1 MSGNSQR
8 SLKRLK
14 IKTCS
19 ADRITPTADPIWAK
33 LGGNDRSKH
42 CEWHWWAR
50 SAVTA
55 EKQGDISLL
64 IGWDGDD
71 ITQWAG
77 TFFLIYIFTAALL
90 TARDRGSV
98 EFEAVGVY
106 FNVSNSAECQKRTNL
121 TADPA
126 VKVFSAQTFRPFP
139 ETDSTDRT
147 ELVKKVP
154 HQRTSVI

>member
-1 MSGNSQR
+1 MTLPSEPGHFFNLYFYSCLVNSERQR
-8 SLKRLK
+8 
-14 IKTCS
+14 
-19 ADRITPTADPIWAK
+19 
-33 LGGNDRSKH
+33 
-42 CEWHWWAR
+42 
-50 SAVTA
+50 
-55 EKQGDISLL
+55 
-64 IGWDGDD
+64 
-71 ITQWAG
+71 
-77 TFFLIYIFTAALL
+77 
-90 TARDRGSV
+90 SV

-126 VKVFSAQTFRPFP
+126 VKVFSAQTFRPFF

>member
-1 MSGNSQR
+1 MSR
-8 SLKRLK
+8 
-14 IKTCS
+14 
-19 ADRITPTADPIWAK
+19 
-33 LGGNDRSKH
+33 
-42 CEWHWWAR
+42 
-50 SAVTA
+50 
-55 EKQGDISLL
+55 DI
-64 IGWDGDD
+64 
-71 ITQWAG
+71 
-77 TFFLIYIFTAALL
+77 FLIYIFTAALL

-106 FNVSNSAECQKRTNL
+106 FNVSNSAECQKRTDL

>member
-98 EFEAVGVY
+98 EFEAVGV
-106 FNVSNSAECQKRTNL
+106 NVSNSAECQKRTNL

-126 VKVFSAQTFRPFP
+126 VKVFSAQTFRPFF